1 MGNEAYRPGDWHLV
15 RGMKRPPVPYKW
27 ERAAG
32 MGRTYSRV
40 PTDGVTRAGEGHDA
54 PMGTWLL
61 VAAHGQVSGAGDGKP
76 TDANLIVH
84 AGRRGERHD

>member
-1 MGNEAYRPGDWHLV
+1 MHTRSRAARFREIQSGHRIMGNEAYRPGDWHLV

-54 PMGTWLL
+54 PMGQ
-61 VAAHGQVSGAGDGKP
+61 GC
-76 TDANLIVH
+76 
-84 AGRRGERHD
+84 